1 MGASPMMFI
10 VRTADEV
17 PSLPSLRIKL
27 RRKTP
32 EMVADAAGKTDY
44 FCVGD
49 TGHLSALQTEGYEIV
64 ELRDGWYADD
74 AAGGVAIFGQGRYW
88 EVRDTPFTVRE
99 AAGPAPSLDPGD
111 PGGGDVNVRGAIFG
125 A

>member
-1 MGASPMMFI
+1 MMFI
-10 VRTADEV
+10 VRTAGEA
-17 PSLPSLRIKL
+17 PSLPSLQIKL

-32 EMVADAAGKTDY
+32 EIVANAIGNTDY

-49 TGHLSALQTEGYEIV
+49 TEHLSALQTEGYEVV

-74 AAGGVAIFGQGRYW
+74 AEGGVAIYGQGRYW

-99 AAGPAPSLDPGD
+99 AAGPVPNSEAGD

-125 A
+125 V